1 MKILLAKSAHITSTD
16 VSIIPPLGLLSVAA
30 AVRQARPGRDEI
42 RLIDLRISP
51 ESAYAKLLA
60 DWQPDV
66 VGISTLTAEAGHA
79 HRMSAL
85 AAKLAPHAAIV
96 WGGPH
101 PTAYVEECL
110 QDPHVSAL
118 VLHEGEEAFPALV
131 DALENAAAPDAI
143 AGLAFR
149 REGRFVRTA
158 ERPIIVDLDRLPL
171 PAWDMLDFGLYEG
184 VKSMSLVGPRRVAPI
199 MTSRACPYRCTYCH
213 NMFGKKLQRRSADS
227 VLAEL
232 TLLRQTY
239 GVRHIEI
246 IDDIFNADRRR
257 SREILTR
264 IAESGLDLRLSFPN
278 GLRGD
283 ILQEEDFDLYQRAGT
298 EFVSIAIE
306 SASPRIQAAI
316 RKNIRLPKAAA
327 AIQGFASRG
336 IFTNCYYMLGFP
348 GESRAEMQATVD
360 FAIAQPSHTAMFF
373 VVNPFKGTEM
383 GDVQGAD
390 LPAAFELHSYH
401 EAAAGSLAEVDRD
414 ELAAIIR
421 GAYLRFFSDPRRLR
435 RLWRDHPQRGYLPA
449 AVMLLIRRLLHGV
462 WNDASLL
469 QRWRRPAAAV
479 DAAEPA
485 AGSHAHP
492 AT

>member
-1 MKILLAKSAHITSTD
+1 VKILLAKSAHITSTD

-30 AVRQARPGRDEI
+30 AVRRARPGRDDI
-42 RLIDLRISP
+42 RLIDLRVSS
-51 ESAYAKLLA
+51 EAEYGRLLTE
-60 DWQPDV
+60 WQPDV

-79 HRMSAL
+79 HRISAL
-85 AAKLAPHAAIV
+85 AARLASNATVV

-101 PTAYVEECL
+101 PTAYVDECL
-110 QDPHVSAL
+110 RDEHVDVLA
-118 VLHEGEEAFPALV
+118 LHEGEEAFPEYL
-131 DALENAAAPDAI
+131 DAMERGEDPTAI

-149 REGRFVRTA
+149 RDGRLVRTA
-158 ERPIIVDLDRLPL
+158 ERPIIEDLDRLAL
-171 PAWDMLDFGLYEG
+171 PAWDMLDFGLYAG

-232 TLLRQTY
+232 TLLRRTY

-283 ILQEEDFDLYQRAGT
+283 ILQEEDFDLYRRAGT

-327 AIQGFASRG
+327 AIRGFASRG

-373 VVNPFKGTEM
+373 VVNPFKGTEL
-383 GDVQGAD
+383 GDAQGAD

-401 EAAAGSLAEVDRD
+401 DAAAGSLAEVGSD
-414 ELAAIIR
+414 ELAVIIR
-421 GAYLRFFSDPRRLR
+421 RAYLRFFADPRRLA
-435 RLWRDHPQRGYLPA
+435 RLWRDHPQRGYLPS
-449 AVMLLIRRLLHGV
+449 AVLLLIRRLLHGV
-462 WNDASLL
+462 WNEASLL
-469 QRWRRPAAAV
+469 QGWRRPPAV
-479 DAAEPA
+479 DAAGPA
-485 AGSHAHP
+485 AEARPHP